1 MYNVIT
7 LADNE
12 AVSNPDWGYMKRHE
26 IENASFVFI
35 IGDKV
40 EQWSTNTLEQGVSI
54 SQPS

>member
-26 IENASFVFI
+26 IEGAADVFI

-40 EQWSTNTLEQGVSI
+40 EQWSTNTLSAAVTI
-54 SQPS
+54 S

>member
-26 IENASFVFI
+26 IQNADVFI

-40 EQWSTNTLEQGVSI
+40 EQWSTNTLNAAVTI
-54 SQPS
+54 N